1 MGSGFK
7 WVERSYDP
15 LDLRPHFTHLHS
27 QRKEDKL
34 MVVSCVGDAGDSC
47 VLLGIMQQIHGGPHK
62 LLLTSSPQTK
72 MKTDQAVR
80 QWCHFLKPLADAQPY
95 IEECRILTPQDHVDW
110 ASGGFRGSGL
120 HSRTASLFQAQ
131 LSHLVHTKGFGQ
143 TITPLLKWLHVEPS
157 QESRGRI
164 ICARSGRYRNGSFP
178 WKQIVQHY
186 GDRLLFIGLKH
197 EHAEFCSHWGM
208 VEYRPVNDLLEMA
221 QIIAGSE
228 LFIGNQ
234 SSPMAVAE
242 GLKHRTIQETST
254 DPADCIYFRE
264 NAQWVD
270 NGACILPDIRDSG
283 TLEIKPQ
290 VYDMRDI
297 VTHTT
302 PPGQWQVEGLPPF
315 GVFDDLM
322 KVCELNGIGPKNG
335 SLKEWIKVQNALR
348 VPDFFFG
355 EAIYM
360 HTKNSEAA
368 RRGAGYPA
376 RTAKEMMGI

>member
-1 MGSGFK
+1 MITLS
-7 WVERSYDP
+7 
-15 LDLRPHFTHLHS
+15 LLS
-27 QRKEDKL
+27 Q
-34 MVVSCVGDAGDSC
+34 MP
-47 VLLGIMQQIHGGPHK
+47 GGPHK
-62 LLLTSSPQTK
+62 FLFYPSMTTK
-72 MKTDQAVR
+72 MKTPADVSR
-80 QWCHFLKPLADAQPY
+80 WVHLMKPLAESQDY
-95 IEECRILTPQDHVDW
+95 IQECRARTPQDHVDW
-110 ASGGFRGSGL
+110 DSGGFRGTGL
-120 HSRTASLFQAQ
+120 HSRSASLFEAQ
-131 LSHLVHTKGFGQ
+131 LSHLVHVLGFGR
-143 TITPLLKWLHVEPS
+143 TMTPLLKWIHVDPAPD
-157 QESRGRI
+157 SRGRI

-178 WKQIVQHY
+178 WKQIVSHY

-208 VEYRPVNDLLEMA
+208 VEHRPVSDLLEMA
-221 QIIAGSE
+221 QVIAGSE

-234 SSPMAVAE
+234 SSPMAIAE

-270 NGACILPDIRDSG
+270 NGACILPDIGDSG
-283 TLEIKPQ
+283 VLEIKPQ

-302 PPGQWQVEGLPPF
+302 PPGQWQVDGLPPF
-315 GVFDDLM
+315 GVFDDLL

-335 SLKEWIKVQNALR
+335 SLREWIKVQNALR

-368 RRGAGYPA
+368 RRSAGYKA